1 MAKMYVYCFL
11 LLLFKCSVALEA
23 NYHDIIQNSFQILK
37 GYSQHNNQTVLFQ
50 DINAMNK
57 ALNVRTILDNLQT
70 FSDEL
75 DKFSELSDST
85 SVLIGNTTNIHDFN
99 VTSTLNQNTYI
110 NSLPTTVY
118 ATHEQGDTTLAKETP
133 TVSVTTKSMPT
144 TVLPVNVTASNSPV
158 TASTIPPLPKVNALC
173 LNHTQSVLAGLF
185 GGKQWAMQML
195 DALGKP
201 PAGLLS
207 GKIAWLGDYDE
218 CIGISAEEFNGEYCL
233 AKFYVTS
240 LTNPVLNESKRNG
253 NPSRAMCAEYLLHF
267 RYKKSVQ
274 FRIVIGILVG
284 LAIIATTYDVV
295 IQHMSK
301 PKKNSWDLSDAH
313 ATTYDSAGN
322 GHVNNGYEGE
332 KNGPISDLSGQEHK
346 YQFKEPEKSMSA
358 EDPSTTPYK
367 PGFLGKLLLSFSVYT
382 NGAKILSTNQGSG
395 TLTAVNGIRF
405 ISMSWVILGHTFA
418 FGMNSAGNI
427 ATLFGALIKRK
438 TFMAIINAE
447 VSVDTFFALS
457 IEQPSWGQ
465 QMPVAWVPLE
475 LQISEM
481 KRLEINFIR
490 KSELQK
496 VNLENGDLALTDAH
510 LIQLD
515 ILVEPKQ
522 YNGTERSTE
531 FFLVPCMI
539 KEEAPTSF
547 VNMEEMGDKMICLS
561 YRLKKSSVPAALIF
575 KLIGSALNV
584 LPIKEQDGHPC
595 LYYQAAAF
603 SIDDNN
609 ECRMHMKGSRIVV
622 NLINKVSRLEI
633 SSDIAASLQ
642 ECLTFTLTNVL
653 QFYYACIGEDIKRVD
668 ILKLFDTEVGVL
680 CCDGFCFITLN
691 EAKNRKT
698 WTCEKKEIHETH
710 LHWILDETIG
720 QDECPPKCEDFPVKD
735 LSQSP
740 NDKHLVRLASEL
752 NISHFNDFLLHLG
765 LKTKDWEKI
774 EYNWGRAEDAMVV
787 ALLQWKERNQNVTF
801 QKILDAQESIADNR
815 HHLCQVFKG
824 QPGLLENTSFGFQDT
839 PDDRFLS
846 TLSRKLGN
854 CVIQLGIELGLT
866 FSDIEAVYVK
876 HPKDFFSQMYEV
888 LKIWKQKTPENTYL
902 NLMLAIQRVRGKQF
916 LKRNFCC
923 AI

>member
-11 LLLFKCSVALEA
+11 LLLFKCSVALED

-50 DINAMNK
+50 DINTMNK

-85 SVLIGNTTNIHDFN
+85 SVLIGNTTNIYDFN

-118 ATHEQGDTTLAKETP
+118 TTHEQGDTTLAKETP
-133 TVSVTTKSMPT
+133 TVFVTTKSMPT

-173 LNHTQSVLAGLF
+173 LNHTQSILAGLF
-185 GGKQWAMQML
+185 GRKQWAMQML

-240 LTNPVLNESKRNG
+240 LTNPLTRAKGMEIHLGLCVPNTCSILDIKNLFNSVLPRMSNNTVFATGGE
-253 NPSRAMCAEYLLHF
+253 C
-267 RYKKSVQ
+267 KKQ
-274 FRIVIGILVG
+274 DQPIDFKARIAFIVIGILVG

-346 YQFKEPEKSMSA
+346 YQFKEPEKSMSV

-405 ISMSWVILGHTFA
+405 ISMSWVILGHTYA

-427 ATLFGALIKRK
+427 ATLIGALIKRK

-457 IEQPSWGQ
+457 GTLLTYVVLNQLKKQRGKLNWFMFYFHRFWRLTPPYMLILMMQVCISKYLGSGPMWANDGFNNQHCKDTWWWNLFYINNFKTAAEECFAHAWYLANDMQFYVISPPILLALYYSKIAGTIVTLILWVGTAIATAVISVQ
-465 QMPVAWVPLE
+465 KDLRVNPMSGGDYFDAYYQMPYCRIGPYLVGMYTGYILYTTKCKCKINKFVNITIWAVFAASALAVLYGIYDDITGTHQLSTGVAALYNVLHKTVWGAAVCWVIFACATGNGGFVNTILSWKGFIPL
-475 LQISEM
+475 S
-481 KRLEINFIR
+481 RLTYCAYLIHPLVMYFYYQSR
-490 KSELQK
+490 KQLLFWDDHEVIYEFL
-496 VNLENGDLALTDAH
+496 AH
-510 LIQLD
+510 LGMAYA
-515 ILVEPKQ
+515 V
-522 YNGTERSTE
+522 
-531 FFLVPCMI
+531 
-539 KEEAPTSF
+539 AF
-547 VNMEEMGDKMICLS
+547 V
-561 YRLKKSSVPAALIF
+561 
-575 KLIGSALNV
+575 
-584 LPIKEQDGHPC
+584 
-595 LYYQAAAF
+595 
-603 SIDDNN
+603 
-609 ECRMHMKGSRIVV
+609 
-622 NLINKVSRLEI
+622 
-633 SSDIAASLQ
+633 ASLVF
-642 ECLTFTLTNVL
+642 ESPMMGL
-653 QFYYACIGEDIKRVD
+653 
-668 ILKLFDTEVGVL
+668 
-680 CCDGFCFITLN
+680 
-691 EAKNRKT
+691 
-698 WTCEKKEIHETH
+698 EKVVF
-710 LHWILDETIG
+710 G
-720 QDECPPKCEDFPVKD
+720 KD
-735 LSQSP
+735 
-740 NDKHLVRLASEL
+740 K
-752 NISHFNDFLLHLG
+752 
-765 LKTKDWEKI
+765 KK
-774 EYNWGRAEDAMVV
+774 
-787 ALLQWKERNQNVTF
+787 
-801 QKILDAQESIADNR
+801 
-815 HHLCQVFKG
+815 
-824 QPGLLENTSFGFQDT
+824 
-839 PDDRFLS
+839 
-846 TLSRKLGN
+846 
-854 CVIQLGIELGLT
+854 
-866 FSDIEAVYVK
+866 
-876 HPKDFFSQMYEV
+876 
-888 LKIWKQKTPENTYL
+888 
-902 NLMLAIQRVRGKQF
+902 
-916 LKRNFCC
+916 
-923 AI
+923 